1 MSDPWQ
7 TRIAGH
13 SMEGAGEIRLKR
25 STFAAELFSNINCT
39 LLFRAAAL
47 RRRGQ

>member
-25 STFAAELFSNINCT
+25 GSFAAELFSNINCT
-39 LLFRAAAL
+39 LLRRTAAL